1 MSKLQALLI
10 ERDNLLLKSADS
22 SIPPRE
28 RLALKLA
35 LQLTPPEPNPSRD
48 LEWLLQTALDRASY
62 VHIEPAADMA
72 IFSFSDRSILAVLQ
86 SGMVYAVLS
95 GVPESVQKIIDWLAG
110 QGVIERGT
118 PSH

>member
-1 MSKLQALLI
+1 
-10 ERDNLLLKSADS
+10 
-22 SIPPRE
+22 
-28 RLALKLA
+28 
-35 LQLTPPEPNPSRD
+35 
-48 LEWLLQTALDRASY
+48 
-62 VHIEPAADMA
+62 MA

>member
-35 LQLTPPEPNPSRD
+35 LQLTPEPNPSRD

-86 SGMVYAVLS
+86 SGMVYAVPS
-95 GVPESVQKIIDWLAG
+95 GAPENVQKIIDWLAG

>member
-1 MSKLQALLI
+1 VSKLQALLI
-10 ERDNLLLKSADS
+10 ERDNFLLKSADS

-35 LQLTPPEPNPSRD
+35 LQLTPEPNPSRN

-72 IFSFSDRSILAVLQ
+72 IFTFADRSILAVLQ
-86 SGMVYAVLS
+86 SGMIYAVPS
-95 GVPESVQKIIDWLAG
+95 GSSENVQKVIDWLAG
-110 QGVIERGT
+110 QGVVARGN
-118 PSH
+118 PNH